1 MWRRTISFVNA
12 RVVTPAGTA
21 ESIRFAGNVLSVG
34 ETPSRHDV
42 VVDLEGAYVLPGLVN
57 AHDHLELNHYGQLK
71 FQDRYTNVS
80 QWIADMAPRLR
91 EDPRIRAGLA
101 HRLGHRLFI
110 GGLKNLL
117 AGVTTV
123 AHHNPMYREIG
134 RFCPVRV
141 VREFGWAHS
150 FLLEDRPV
158 GARGELG
165 GQVITRHHATPRD
178 QPFVVHLAEGIDD
191 DAAAEFERFS
201 AEGCLTS
208 NAAIVHGAAVTQDQ
222 WRRAADQGAGLVWC
236 PASNLYLFG
245 QTPDV
250 RALFDDPRMYSRVAL
265 GSDSRISGARDL
277 LDELKVADRA
287 APLAPH
293 ELLQLVTTGPAELLR
308 LKSAGQIA
316 TGRPADL
323 TILPNHSADAGT
335 ALLNASRKDVK
346 LVMIAGRPLVG
357 DPEFASVFT
366 DRQVSIRPVVIDRAS
381 KIMDASIAR
390 LLARNPIGEPGVNTE
405 AAAPPRAYAFVT
417 SR

>member
-1 MWRRTISFVNA
+1 MWRSTISFVNA
-12 RVVTPAGTA
+12 KVLTPSGIAG
-21 ESIRFAGNVLSVG
+21 SVRFSGNVLSVG
-34 ETPSRHDV
+34 ETPRRHDV
-42 VVDLEGAYVLPGLVN
+42 VVDLDGDYVLPGLVN
-57 AHDHLELNHYGQLK
+57 AHEHLELNHYGRLK
-71 FQDRYTNVS
+71 FRDRYTNVS
-80 QWIADMAPRLR
+80 QWIDDMAPRLSA
-91 EDPRIRAGLA
+91 DPQIRAGQA

-123 AHHNPMYREIG
+123 AHHNPVYREIG

-158 GARGELG
+158 GARGEPG
-165 GQVITRHHATPRD
+165 GRVIARHQATPRH
-178 QPFVVHLAEGIDD
+178 QPFVMHLAEGVDGQ
-191 DAAAEFERFS
+191 AQAEFERLGAS
-201 AEGCLTS
+201 GCLTG
-208 NAAIVHGAAVTQDQ
+208 NAAIVHGVAVTPDQ

-250 RALFDDPRMYSRVAL
+250 RMLLDDPRMRPRVAL

-277 LDELKVADRA
+277 LDELKVAQRA
-287 APLAPH
+287 APVTPQ
-293 ELLQLVTTGPAELLR
+293 ELLHMVTTGPAELLR

-323 TILPNHSADAGT
+323 TVLPNHSNVAGG
-335 ALLNASRKDVK
+335 ALLNASRKDVR

-357 DPEFASVFT
+357 DVRFAQVFKERRVGT
-366 DRQVSIRPVVIDRAS
+366 RPVVVDLVS
-381 KIMDASIAR
+381 KLMDASIAG
-390 LLARNPIGEPGVNTE
+390 LCGAS
-405 AAAPPRAYAFVT
+405 A
-417 SR
+417 